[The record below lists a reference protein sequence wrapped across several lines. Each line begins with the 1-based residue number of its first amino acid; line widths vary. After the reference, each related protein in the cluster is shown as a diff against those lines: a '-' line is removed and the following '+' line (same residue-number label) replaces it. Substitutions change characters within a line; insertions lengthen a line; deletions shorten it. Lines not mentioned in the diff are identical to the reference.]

1 MIFKLMVYSQLWK
14 VKIFFGN
21 IYLHQNQTLIFEEQL
36 CVSNMDFYIDTDQAK
51 SKDTNAEQPPNK
63 IWATEEEAVQKQ
75 TM

>member
-1 MIFKLMVYSQLWK
+1 
-14 VKIFFGN
+14 
-21 IYLHQNQTLIFEEQL
+21 
-36 CVSNMDFYIDTDQAK
+36 MDFYIDTDQAK